1 MTRWNVSPEPRQ
13 RESCPAKDSQND
25 KDARREEFWKTVQ
38 TLITKKLCVQCRRQ
52 PFFSDK
58 HLVCKDCTRRL
69 KLEECVH
76 CGEEF
81 YSAKPS
87 QGSAKATNAET
98 ERVLVERRLR
108 EELER
113 LDRLRKEQEDVIS
126 ELQEQRSAAEKKAK
140 HQYHK
145 ARKENQQ
152 LSEHLSTY
160 KTQTLAKTE
169 ELFDWLLGSARKVI
183 KEKAEVEDR
192 LKEVQARLE
201 RSDSDSRPLISDS
214 VSEQTE
220 TSDEEKDP
228 ASTDDPVRETDGSA
242 LDDTKQLPEN
252 SEEPPDECPEPSEP
266 SDSDATETP
275 DEGAFD

>member
-1 MTRWNVSPEPRQ
+1 M
-13 RESCPAKDSQND
+13 
-25 KDARREEFWKTVQ
+25 
-38 TLITKKLCVQCRRQ
+38 
-52 PFFSDK
+52 
-58 HLVCKDCTRRL
+58 
-69 KLEECVH
+69 
-76 CGEEF
+76 G
-81 YSAKPS
+81 
-87 QGSAKATNAET
+87 
-98 ERVLVERRLR
+98 
-108 EELER
+108 
-113 LDRLRKEQEDVIS
+113 IS
-126 ELQEQRSAAEKKAK
+126 GAHRCS
-140 HQYHK
+140 QYHK